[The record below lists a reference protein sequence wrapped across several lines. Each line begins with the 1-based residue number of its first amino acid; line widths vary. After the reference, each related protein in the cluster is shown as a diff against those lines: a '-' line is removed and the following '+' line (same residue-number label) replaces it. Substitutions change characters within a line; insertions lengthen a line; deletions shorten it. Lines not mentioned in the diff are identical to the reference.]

1 MYLEKQADMPV
12 RYNTY
17 VTSRDHLCKNLAKNA
32 LTQALLRN
40 KYVTGTPTAHNGVW
54 LYTHAMCGQQ

>member
-17 VTSRDHLCKNLAKNA
+17 VTSRDYLCKNLAKK
-32 LTQALLRN
+32 RPH
-40 KYVTGTPTAHNGVW
+40 TGIT
-54 LYTHAMCGQQ
+54 MK

>member
-17 VTSRDHLCKNLAKNA
+17 VTSRDYLCKNLAKNA
-32 LTQALLRN
+32 LTQALL
-40 KYVTGTPTAHNGVW
+40 
-54 LYTHAMCGQQ
+54 

>member
-32 LTQALLRN
+32 LTGITT
-40 KYVTGTPTAHNGVW
+40 K
-54 LYTHAMCGQQ
+54 